1 MDENTRLAR
10 WNDLVEGFRRFG
22 GTADNLIQRKGALGL
37 GLFPIDASQ
46 PVELRVPE
54 HLLVATDNIDLLDGA
69 IVLKDTSC
77 YPKGFGEWYEYFQ
90 AEYSWGAE
98 ARNSIQRFE
107 EGLKSL
113 PDSLRKKLQSLGL
126 NIKEHFPDAYT
137 EQHVL
142 QRFIKTRR
150 INRNGKLVLM
160 PMIELVNH
168 SPFQSS
174 WISDE
179 DAIAVKGRYD
189 DEILVKYSVSDPLRR
204 WVQYGFN
211 CKEPSGFSLSVKLLH
226 NQQKIIVNGG
236 INNKIISACNIFAK
250 HQLLIV
256 DKPLLSSVRAPKL
269 ARTLFRE
276 SCKKYSSLNADELFD
291 QIHST
296 NRLMLIN
303 IISDLQMLH
312 GDAANQLKNACL
324 DQIEV
329 LSGHIGAKS
338 VPPQTAM

>member
-10 WNDLVEGFRRFG
+10 WNDLVEGFRFFG
-22 GTADNLIQRKGALGL
+22 GTADNLVQRKGALGL

-98 ARNSIQRFE
+98 AKNSIQRFE

-113 PDSLRKKLQSLGL
+113 PDSLQKKLQNVGL
-126 NIKEHFPDAYT
+126 NVERRLSETND
-137 EQHVL
+137 EQYLL
-142 QRFIKTRR
+142 QRFIKTRQ

-174 WISDE
+174 WITDE
-179 DAIAVKGRYD
+179 DSIAIKGRYD

-204 WVQYGFN
+204 WMQYGFN
-211 CKEPSGFSLSVKLLH
+211 CKEPTGFSLHFKLRH
-226 NQQKIIVNGG
+226 NQQEILVHGG
-236 INNKIISACNIFAK
+236 LNNEITKDCI
-250 HQLLIV
+250 
-256 DKPLLSSVRAPKL
+256 LS
-269 ARTLFRE
+269 T
-276 SCKKYSSLNADELFD
+276 
-291 QIHST
+291 
-296 NRLMLIN
+296 
-303 IISDLQMLH
+303 
-312 GDAANQLKNACL
+312 KN
-324 DQIEV
+324 
-329 LSGHIGAKS
+329 
-338 VPPQTAM
+338 